1 MRGFMNRFSRGAR
14 LVQCLAVATLLVA
27 GCQSDPQKVDVVV
40 KETPPAPKITSFS
53 RSLADLGRMTEIFDK
68 DPLKIM
74 SNPIGDN
81 TGAAV
86 STGSEIP
93 SDITEM
99 LKSTLNSIGGR
110 VTYVPYDPVFVSNQ
124 QALGY
129 STFENKVIP
138 DVVISGGITEFDR
151 GLETREKGS
160 DFGLEITA
168 KNPPGWLPSPTAGIE
183 YSDTEK
189 QGLARI
195 TLDFNLLDF
204 QTLSGIP
211 RINAVN
217 SMEVRKGLAE
227 QELGIALFG
236 PVFGRKGVVKKVQGR
251 HHAIRL
257 LVELSMIQIIG
268 KYMKLPYWRLLGEEA
283 EPDQL
288 VLKAIQKAYY
298 NLSEEGRVRVA
309 QQWLF
314 VWGYPTDIN
323 GKLDDKTVAA
333 LKKVNPKFSS
343 SGSGID
349 YATFS
354 ELYINMPYDV
364 AAAGRKHQLAGKTI
378 QDRPREE
385 PAAPRVA
392 QPRPAA
398 PSPAPAPKQAAAP
411 APAPK
416 QAATAPAPKPEP
428 QPAPQTAAKEQ
439 PAPAPAPAPKTAGAA
454 PSRPA
459 PAGGPVPAVGVG
471 RMLKETEW

>member
-1 MRGFMNRFSRGAR
+1 
-14 LVQCLAVATLLVA
+14 VQCLSLATLLVA

-53 RSLADLGRMTEIFDK
+53 RALADLGRMTEIFDK

-160 DFGLEITA
+160 DFGLEVTA
-168 KNPPGWLPSPTAGIE
+168 SNPPSWLPSATAGIE

-204 QTLSGIP
+204 QTLAGIS

-217 SMEVRKGLAE
+217 TMEVRKGLAE

-283 EPDQL
+283 EPDPL
-288 VLKAIQKAYY
+288 VLEAIQKAYY
-298 NLSEEGRVRVA
+298 NLSDEGRIRVA

-323 GKLDDKTVAA
+323 GKMDDKTVAA
-333 LKKVNPKFSS
+333 LKKVNSNFSPK
-343 SGSGID
+343 GGGLD

-354 ELYINMPYDV
+354 DLYINMPYDV
-364 AAAGRKHQLAGKTI
+364 AAAGRKHQLAGRTI
-378 QDRPREE
+378 QDRPSEE
-385 PAAPRVA
+385 PATPRVA
-392 QPRPAA
+392 QPRPAPRPAA
-398 PSPAPAPKQAAAP
+398 PSPAPKQAS
-411 APAPK
+411 
-416 QAATAPAPKPEP
+416 APAPKPAPPPE
-428 QPAPQTAAKEQ
+428 PAPQTAAKQ
-439 PAPAPAPAPKTAGAA
+439 PAPAPAPAPAPKTAGTA
-454 PSRPA
+454 PASSA

-471 RMLKETEW
+471 RMLKESEW